1 MKVSKKIFI
10 IFSMILLLIPDI
22 SLGKDIRLE
31 LERPVIPVLVKKQ
44 INPTIKA
51 TLIQT
56 DNSPYTIRQID
67 VDLQGSTDLS
77 DIVSVAVYGTHKN
90 GLIDESRLICRPVPA
105 ERKISFTDNIQVKD
119 DSLSFWVAVTLRD
132 TVSLTHR
139 ISVNCS
145 RIKTSRGELKVS
157 NKDVVPLRVGM
168 ALRQKGQDG
177 IVSSRIPG
185 LATSNNGTLLAIF
198 DARYDLTRDLQG
210 NIDIALHRSFDKGL
224 TWQPIQTV
232 LDMGEWGGLP
242 QKFNGVSDAC
252 ILVDKNTNDIYIAG
266 LWMHG
271 ALDDNGKWIEGLN
284 ENSTYWIHQWRKKG
298 SQPGIGLKET
308 CQFLITKSTDDGL
321 TWSFPDNITGKTKRP
336 EWWLFAPAPGQGITL
351 ADGTLMLNMRDN
363 RNRGNKEVNGRR
375 ICTTTDLGETWT
387 EHSTSRKA
395 LVEPT
400 CMASLHRHDYTVGGE
415 KRSILL
421 FANPSDYETRDKLTL
436 KVSFDDGMTW
446 PEKYWILFDQ
456 YRSAGYSSI
465 TSIDENSIGILYESS
480 QANMAFIKID
490 LTEILNR

>member
-119 DSLSFWVAVTLRD
+119 DSLSFWVAVTLKD

-157 NKDVVPLRVGM
+157 NKDVVPLRVGW
-168 ALRQKGQDG
+168 
-177 IVSSRIPG
+177 
-185 LATSNNGTLLAIF
+185 
-198 DARYDLTRDLQG
+198 
-210 NIDIALHRSFDKGL
+210 H
-224 TWQPIQTV
+224 
-232 LDMGEWGGLP
+232 
-242 QKFNGVSDAC
+242 
-252 ILVDKNTNDIYIAG
+252 
-266 LWMHG
+266 
-271 ALDDNGKWIEGLN
+271 
-284 ENSTYWIHQWRKKG
+284 
-298 SQPGIGLKET
+298 
-308 CQFLITKSTDDGL
+308 
-321 TWSFPDNITGKTKRP
+321 
-336 EWWLFAPAPGQGITL
+336 
-351 ADGTLMLNMRDN
+351 
-363 RNRGNKEVNGRR
+363 
-375 ICTTTDLGETWT
+375 
-387 EHSTSRKA
+387 
-395 LVEPT
+395 
-400 CMASLHRHDYTVGGE
+400 
-415 KRSILL
+415 
-421 FANPSDYETRDKLTL
+421 
-436 KVSFDDGMTW
+436 
-446 PEKYWILFDQ
+446 
-456 YRSAGYSSI
+456 
-465 TSIDENSIGILYESS
+465 
-480 QANMAFIKID
+480 
-490 LTEILNR
+490 